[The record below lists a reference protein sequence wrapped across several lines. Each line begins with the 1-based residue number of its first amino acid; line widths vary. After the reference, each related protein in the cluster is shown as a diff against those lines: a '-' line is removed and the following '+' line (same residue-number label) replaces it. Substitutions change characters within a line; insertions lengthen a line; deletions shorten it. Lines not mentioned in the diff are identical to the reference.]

1 MKTSPV
7 LELVDIE
14 KSFSGVKALKGVSLQ
29 VYPGEIHAIAGENG
43 AGKSTLL
50 KILAGA
56 LTPDAGKI
64 YFKGEPVL
72 IHSPL
77 DSIRLGIG
85 MIYQEF
91 NLVPELSIM
100 ENIFLGRESRH
111 SFFISQSKMREQTKK
126 VLNQLGMHLDINR
139 KVSSLRVAE
148 SQMVEIAKAISMN
161 AQVLVMDEPSAALT
175 VHDLEGLFKMI
186 RFLKDSGK
194 AVIYVTHR
202 MEEIFDLC
210 DKVTVLRDGRW
221 IETYP
226 VKEVSEEHLICAMV
240 GRDISD
246 QYPEAPLTV
255 EKKPPI
261 LKLENIQTR
270 SLKRVSLEISP
281 GEILGIGGL
290 VGSGRSAIG
299 RVIFGLDKI
308 KSGQFFWKG
317 IEMIPH
323 TPQQMV
329 DEGIGMLTE
338 DRKHLG
344 LVMQMNIIQNIS
356 LASIEKIS
364 KLSWMNSKKE
374 IERSEHYFKALHIKA
389 PDLKALVSSL
399 SGGNQQKV
407 VLAKWLWRGCSLLI
421 FDEPTRGID
430 VGAKAE
436 IYQLMRD
443 LSSQGV
449 AILMIS
455 SDLPELFGMSDKVL
469 VMRGGCIAGEINPKI
484 DSPEKYLKFAMQEAL
499 EPKTCSAPEKYYVH
513 S

>member
-1 MKTSPV
+1 MKNSPI

-56 LTPDAGKI
+56 LTPDSGKI
-64 YFKGEPVL
+64 YFNGEPTS

-100 ENIFLGRESRH
+100 ENIFLGRESRY
-111 SFFISQSKMREQTKK
+111 SFFVSQSKMYEQTKK

-148 SQMVEIAKAISMN
+148 SQMVEIAKAISMD
-161 AQVLVMDEPSAALT
+161 ARVLVMDEPSAALT
-175 VHDLEGLFKMI
+175 AHDLEGLFKMI

-194 AVIYVTHR
+194 AILYVTHR
-202 MEEIFDLC
+202 MGEIFDLC
-210 DKVTVLRDGRW
+210 DKVTVLRDGKW

-226 VKEVSEEHLICAMV
+226 VKEVSEEHLICSMV
-240 GRDISD
+240 GRGISD
-246 QYPEAPLTV
+246 QYPVAV
-255 EKKPPI
+255 QIIEKQPSI

-270 SLKRVSLEISP
+270 SLKGISLEMSP

-308 KSGQFFWKG
+308 KAGQFFWKG
-317 IEMIPH
+317 SEINPH
-323 TPQQMV
+323 SPQQMV
-329 DEGIGMLTE
+329 EEGIGMLTE

-344 LVMQMNIIQNIS
+344 LVMQMDIVQNIS
-356 LASIEKIS
+356 LASVNKIS
-364 KLSWMNSKKE
+364 KLSWMKLKQ
-374 IERSEHYFKALHIKA
+374 ERTKAEYYAKTLRIKA
-389 PDLKALVSSL
+389 SDLKAPVTSL

-443 LSSQGV
+443 LASKGV

-455 SDLPELFGMSDKVL
+455 SDLPELLGMSDRVI
-469 VMRGGCIAGEINPKI
+469 VMRGGSIAGEIKPKI
-484 DSPEKYLKFAMQEAL
+484 DSPEKYLRFAMQEAL
-499 EPKTCSAPEKYYVH
+499 EPKTYSAPEKYCVH